1 MNDMEAVAIL
11 SNRVSQLDSTL
22 FMGLKCITV
31 LMADIELMTRD
42 DVSTEEREIARLR
55 VRDLIQ
61 TMKGMF

>member
-1 MNDMEAVAIL
+1 MNEMEAMAIL

-31 LMADIELMTRD
+31 LMDDIELMTRD
-42 DVSTEEREIARLR
+42 DVSHEEREVARRR
-55 VRDLIQ
+55 VRELIQ